1 MLNSIQGRLIA
12 WLMLWALL
20 SLGTATIGLYVR
32 PGDRWR
38 SFWLMSGIW
47 GLIDGLIAWLAMH
60 GASQPPAAL
69 LPLLRLNT
77 GLDVLYILVGMFLLS
92 RNGPILRGFGLG
104 VVVQGAFLLIL
115 DGYFWRVCARAIG

>member
-1 MLNSIQGRLIA
+1 MLDSIQGRLIEA
-12 WLMLWALL
+12 LMVWALV
-20 SLGTATIGLYVR
+20 SLGTATIGLSAR

-47 GLIDGLIAWLAMH
+47 GLIDGLIAWLALH
-60 GASQPPAAL
+60 GSTQPPAAL

-77 GLDVLYILVGMFLLS
+77 GLDVLYILVGGFLLS
-92 RNGPILRGFGLG
+92 RKGPIPRGFGLG

-115 DGYFWRVCARAIG
+115 DAYFWRVCARAIR